1 MRRACCG
8 ATVIDMEHTVAP
20 AHDTRLVPG
29 SEPAPPVVAVR
40 DLTKRFGSRVAVD
53 ALTFTLEAGSI
64 TGFLGPNGAGKT
76 TTLRLLLGLARP
88 TGGQALVFGHP
99 YRHLPNPTRRV
110 GALLESG
117 DFDPGRSGRNHL
129 RALALAA
136 SIRLGRVEEML
147 ELVELDRAA
156 GRAVGGYSLGM
167 RQRLGLAA
175 ALLGEPELLVL
186 DEPANGLDAAGV
198 HWLRGFLRQFA
209 AHGGTVLV
217 SSHLLA
223 EVAQSVDQAMIIE
236 RGRLVAT
243 LAMAELADT
252 SSLEQLYLELTGRD
266 ES

>member
-129 RALALAA
+129 
-136 SIRLGRVEEML
+136 IEE
-147 ELVELDRAA
+147 
-156 GRAVGGYSLGM
+156 AV
-167 RQRLGLAA
+167 AA
-175 ALLGEPELLVL
+175 ATADDL
-186 DEPANGLDAAGV
+186 DPLERLLDAVTTPYDERPGLE
-198 HWLRGFLRQFA
+198 HYA
-209 AHGGTVLV
+209 APAPDDFGSYQTFCGT
-217 SSHLLA
+217 
-223 EVAQSVDQAMIIE
+223 
-236 RGRLVAT
+236 
-243 LAMAELADT
+243 
-252 SSLEQLYLELTGRD
+252 
-266 ES
+266 